1 MTERLGLATRLTAS
15 YLAILALVLIVLS
28 LFLHVALGRA
38 IEENAFALLRREA
51 VDARLF
57 LSPLVV
63 KGVPLDRA
71 GGVVEVA
78 KAPGVGIA
86 VIEPNGRVAIRS
98 AAARAAAPLPE
109 PSPDALEAL
118 RGGQAEWRRIVEVRE
133 VIDDQPASG
142 RTAVLMV
149 PLRQPP
155 QPPPA
160 RIQPL
165 SPPDAA
171 SRAGNP
177 PAAGPLV
184 DRFWSKPLPAE
195 VPLEGDVVG
204 FVQVSMPMDALDA
217 TLQTVR
223 LLLAGGVG
231 ATLLIALV
239 VGLPLTRIGLRPLRA
254 VAGAS
259 RRLAEGDLS
268 VRVAP
273 PTSRDEV
280 GDLAHAFNEMAERL
294 EAAFATQRAF
304 VADASH
310 ELRTPLT
317 ALGGQLDV
325 FLRAAREHP
334 AEAEQLARTMR
345 GEVNRMTRLVEELLT
360 LARLD
365 DRGAAALQL
374 GRVDLGAVARD
385 VYEEARALP
394 AARDKKVHLDG
405 EAAIVVSGD
414 AARLHQV
421 LLNLTVNALQ
431 HTPAS
436 EAIWLSLERR
446 NGRALAVVRDSGPGI
461 PTEHLPHVFDRFYR
475 ADGARARETA
485 DGREVA
491 SGAGLG
497 LAIAQA
503 IAQAHGGTLTAA
515 NARTGGAVFT
525 LTLPAD
531 RTA

>member
-1 MTERLGLATRLTAS
+1 MTRRFGLATRLTAS
-15 YLAILALVLIVLS
+15 YLAILALVL
-28 LFLHVALGRA
+28 VALSVFLYVA
-38 IEENAFALLRREA
+38 LAKAMEANAFALLRRQA
-51 VDARLF
+51 GDARLF

-63 KGVPLDRA
+63 NGVPLEKA
-71 GGVVEVA
+71 SGVVEVA

-86 VIEPNGRVAIRS
+86 VFEPDGRVAIRS
-98 AAARAAAPLPE
+98 TAARAAAPLPE
-109 PSPDALEAL
+109 PSADVFQAL
-118 RGGQAEWRRIVEVRE
+118 RSGAAEWHQIVEVRE
-133 VIDDQPASG
+133 VIGDQEASG

-149 PLRQPP
+149 PLREPQQKRVQMLTSPDGAGRPP
-155 QPPPA
+155 
-160 RIQPL
+160 L
-165 SPPDAA
+165 
-171 SRAGNP
+171 
-177 PAAGPLV
+177 PLV
-184 DRFWSKPLPAE
+184 PGPFVDELWSRPVAAE
-195 VPLEGDVVG
+195 MSLEGDVVG
-204 FVQVSMPMDALDA
+204 FVQVSMPMDALDE

-231 ATLLIALV
+231 ATLLIALL
-239 VGLPLTRIGLRPLRA
+239 VGLPLTRLGLRPLRA
-254 VAGAS
+254 VAVAS

-268 VRVAP
+268 VRVTP
-273 PTSRDEV
+273 PTSHDEV
-280 GDLAHAFNEMAERL
+280 GDLGHAFNEMAERL

-325 FLRAAREHP
+325 LLRAAREHP

-345 GEVNRMTRLVEELLT
+345 GEVNRMNRLVEELLT

-365 DRGAAALQL
+365 AKGAAALQL

-394 AARDKKVHLDG
+394 AARDKQVHLEG
-405 EAAIVVSGD
+405 EATIVVSGD

-436 EAIWLSLERR
+436 QAIWLSLERR
-446 NGRALAVVRDSGPGI
+446 NGDALAVVRDSGPGI

-475 ADGARARETA
+475 ADGARSRESGHGRGRET
-485 DGREVA
+485 
-491 SGAGLG
+491 SNGAGLG
-497 LAIAQA
+497 LAIARA

-515 NARTGGAVFT
+515 NARKGGAVFT
-525 LTLPAD
+525 LTLPVD
-531 RTA
+531 KGPE